1 MRARILW
8 EQSRPIQGKDLNVVE
23 PDWFIATM
31 NKAFGFFPVELEK
44 KDLERLEGMSATWND
59 IASNPFDALVRAVK
73 RCGYVKV
80 YSVYPPEIPEKEL
93 PESAED

>member
-8 EQSRPIQGKDLNVVE
+8 EQSRPLEGKDLNITE

-31 NKAFGFFPVELEK
+31 HKAFGCFPLELEE
-44 KDLERLEGMSATWND
+44 KDIERLEGMAATWGEV
-59 IASNPFDALVRAVK
+59 ATNPYGALVRAVK

-80 YSVYPPEIPEKEL
+80 YSVYPPEIPEKEST
-93 PESAED
+93 ESGET